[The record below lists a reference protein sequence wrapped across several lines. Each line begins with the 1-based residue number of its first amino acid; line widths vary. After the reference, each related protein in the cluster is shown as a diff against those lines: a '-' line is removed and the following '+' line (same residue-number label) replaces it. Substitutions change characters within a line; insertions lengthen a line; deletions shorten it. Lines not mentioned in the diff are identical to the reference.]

1 MIESNI
7 TRGGSFMTHMH
18 ITTWVAAIVLLLVAT
33 SLLKKGNQ
41 QGYKTTH
48 MILRV
53 VYLLIIATGGML
65 IIGMTITP
73 EYVGKIALGILVI
86 GLMEMVLTRMS
97 KGKNVIALWIVFAV
111 ALIAIIV
118 LGFRLPQGFTFFA

>member
-1 MIESNI
+1 
-7 TRGGSFMTHMH
+7 MTHMH
-18 ITTWVAAIVLLLVAT
+18 ITTWVAALVLLIVAT

-65 IIGMTITP
+65 LIGINITP
-73 EYVGKIALGILVI
+73 EYVGKIILGIVVI
-86 GLMEMVLTRMS
+86 GLMEMLLVRMS
-97 KGKNVIALWIVFAV
+97 KGKGAMGFGIILVV
-111 ALIAIIV
+111 ALVAIIA
-118 LGFRLPQGFTFFA
+118 LGFRLPQGFHFLA